1 MLSSPENV
9 DGVVVGAGDI
19 AGCVKTG
26 DEVTVDLSDLIPGAI
41 LTTSED
47 THKLGSREEP
57 NSCYGRNRS
66 YSNGEAGDS
75 DAGYYSY
82 DLGAWHVISLDSAAC
97 EEARECEKG
106 SPLLEWLEEDLA
118 ANERPCT
125 LAYWRHPLF
134 SSGPGSNHPFM
145 WAVWDA
151 LYAARAD
158 VVVNGH
164 DHTYERFA
172 PQTPEGNAD
181 PERGIREFVARTED
195 KQLHSFKEP
204 KPNSELRNSGSH
216 GVLKLTLR
224 PGSYEWEF
232 VPATEGT
239 FKDSG
244 SSVCH

>member
-1 MLSSPENV
+1 LFWRNKIRRDNSIRVVCIAVVFLLVGLSGEDALPAGERG
-9 DGVVVGAGDI
+9 GVMVGAGDI

-26 DEVTVDLSDLIPGAI
+26 DEVTADLSDLIPGAI

-47 THKLGSREEP
+47 THELGSREEP
-57 NSCYGRNRS
+57 DSCYGRNRS
-66 YSNGEAGDS
+66 YSNGEAGDPN
-75 DAGYYSY
+75 AGYYSY

-97 EEARECEKG
+97 EEARECEEG

-118 ANERPCT
+118 ANEKPCT

-151 LYAARAD
+151 LYAARAN

-172 PQTPEGNAD
+172 PDPGGKRGPGARYPGVRGGN
-181 PERGIREFVARTED
+181 RR
-195 KQLHSFKEP
+195 
-204 KPNSELRNSGSH
+204 
-216 GVLKLTLR
+216 
-224 PGSYEWEF
+224 
-232 VPATEGT
+232 
-239 FKDSG
+239 
-244 SSVCH
+244 